1 MLQTQQEVFVMSD
14 KFVSTLVVEILSYL
28 CEHWDETAGPRQ
40 LLTKSE
46 SFPRIRC
53 CASIDA

>member
-1 MLQTQQEVFVMSD
+1 MSD